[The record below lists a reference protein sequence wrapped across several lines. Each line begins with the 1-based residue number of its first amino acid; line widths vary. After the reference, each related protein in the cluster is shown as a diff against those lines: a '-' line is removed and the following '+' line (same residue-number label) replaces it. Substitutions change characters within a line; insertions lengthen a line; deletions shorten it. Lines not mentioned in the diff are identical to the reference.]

1 MSSREDYK
9 VDIATEQPRRRNKN
23 AKVGSYQT
31 NRYIKNNYSSEIAI
45 EGSMDLNLDSQDPYK
60 GWTLKDKLS
69 SRRQE
74 IIKRRTVAAFPSK
87 HRSAS

>member
-31 NRYIKNNYSSEIAI
+31 NRYIQNNYSSEIAI
-45 EGSMDLNLDSQDPYK
+45 KDSLDLNLDS
-60 GWTLKDKLS
+60 
-69 SRRQE
+69 
-74 IIKRRTVAAFPSK
+74 
-87 HRSAS
+87 